1 MSSVGVIYHSGYISS
16 FPVNKIG
23 DANYDP
29 WFILTSNNQIIN
41 FTDQYGN
48 KCNLNS
54 LFIEAENTDLKINI
68 DGHILYIPAN
78 ESREYNFE
86 NISSIQVMNLAGVKL
101 RWSGQFV

>member
-1 MSSVGVIYHSGYISS
+1 MSIGTIFHAGYISS
-16 FPVNKIG
+16 IPANKIG

-41 FTDQYGN
+41 FIDANGN

-54 LFIEAENTDLKINI
+54 LFIEAENTPLKINI
-68 DGHILYIPAN
+68 DNFILYIPAN

-86 NISSIQVMNLAGVKL
+86 SISSIQVMNLANTKL
-101 RWSGQFV
+101 RWSGQFI